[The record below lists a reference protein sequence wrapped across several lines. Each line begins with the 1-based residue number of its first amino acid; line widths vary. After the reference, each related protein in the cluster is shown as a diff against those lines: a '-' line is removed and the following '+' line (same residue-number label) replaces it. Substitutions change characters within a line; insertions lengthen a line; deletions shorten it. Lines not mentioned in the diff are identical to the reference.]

1 MINYPGLVLLFVLS
15 GRNTVGIELESL
27 DFPSYILAGDTTLMS
42 CLYKVNQVQET
53 ELDVKWYHGTSP
65 SPFLVYLPHHWDSP
79 HLLDTKY
86 SSSLLPVASSSSL
99 MVFQLTNVTK
109 EQAGMY
115 SCKVSTNSDEHV
127 TSRRLNVI
135 GEWTRSDWRGSIN

>member
-1 MINYPGLVLLFVLS
+1 MEAGARTGKMINYQGLVLLFVLS
-15 GRNTVGIELESL
+15 GRKIVGIELESL
-27 DFPSYILAGDTTLMS
+27 DFPSYILAGDSTVMS
-42 CLYKVNQVQET
+42 CLYKVSQVQES
-53 ELDVKWYHGTSP
+53 ELDIKWYHGTSP

-86 SSSLLPVASSSSL
+86 SSTLHPVASSTSL
-99 MVFQLTNVTK
+99 IMFQLTNITK
-109 EQAGMY
+109 DQAGIY

-135 GEWTRSDWRGSIN
+135 GEI